1 MRNTTRT
8 SALWLCLLLC
18 GCATL
23 PPGTTR
29 SPRDPWERMNRATY
43 KFNDKLD
50 KAVLRPVARTYQ
62 RAVPRFMQTGVRN
75 FMSNISYPVT
85 MLNDLLQGQFRAFGT
100 DTGRFLM
107 NTTFGLGGLFDPATT
122 VGLDKNNR
130 DFGQTLGKWGLHSGP
145 YVVIP
150 LLGPSDVRDGL
161 GRVADEYSN
170 PRHYIRNP
178 WWDWGLLAVDKIDG
192 RAQLLSVDKT
202 LDSSY
207 DPYAFVRNVYLQH
220 RDFMVNG
227 GVATEQQDQDEQR
240 LYDEALQDTDEAAP
254 KSAPPKSAPPKPAP
268 PKASPEPQSPP
279 PR

>member
-1 MRNTTRT
+1 MRTTTRT

-43 KFNDKLD
+43 KFNDTLD

-62 RAVPRFMQTGVRN
+62 RAVPRFMQTGFRN
-75 FMSNISYPVT
+75 FMSNLSYPVT

-100 DTGRFLM
+100 DSGRFLM

-122 VGLDKNNR
+122 AGFYKNSR

-145 YVVIP
+145 YIVIP
-150 LLGPSDVRDGL
+150 LLGPSDVRDGF
-161 GRVADEYSN
+161 GRGVDLYSD
-170 PRHYIRNP
+170 PRHYLIKNP
-178 WWDWGLLAVDKIDG
+178 WWEWGLWTVGKIDD

-207 DPYAFVRNVYLQH
+207 DPYSFVRNVYLQN

-227 GVATEQQDQDEQR
+227 GVSTEQQDQEEPR
-240 LYDEALQDTDEAAP
+240 LYDEAQKGTDEDAAP
-254 KSAPPKSAPPKPAP
+254 KSAPQKPA
-268 PKASPEPQSPP
+268 PEPQSPP
-279 PR
+279 PH